1 SSVSNFESYQST
13 RLKLRFKDNDGNRN
27 WVHTLNGSALAIPRI
42 MAGLLENHQSKNG
55 IHIPKALA
63 SYTDFGTIH

>member
-1 SSVSNFESYQST
+1 MMAIA
-13 RLKLRFKDNDGNRN
+13 K

-55 IHIPKALA
+55 ILIPKALA
-63 SYTDFGTIH
+63 SILAFDTIH